1 MVDIKNLSIVDLING
16 LGLSQTDQKKRSRYL
31 ADLILAEWS
40 AEARSS
46 LKGNVQQSYLR
57 SLSINQADEN
67 GISVS
72 LPKPGQSA
80 TLALM
85 YELGMG
91 SGGIGTTGPYDM
103 RKFMLQEK
111 TRNIRRDKKGN
122 LYLNVPF
129 KKSAKKLQSENEE
142 VYKKAKK
149 LSPMISFHANAGNV
163 TPQGSPRGAKGNQ
176 LPRGLVAKKAPHHAV
191 DIYAGMR
198 RQASTYSNKQGKPV
212 TQTSGYITWRR
223 MTLDQKA
230 PKWMHPGIKP
240 LNLAD
245 RVFNV
250 LPQLIDE
257 VYGD

>member
-1 MVDIKNLSIVDLING
+1 MVDIKKLSIVDLING
-16 LGLSQTDQKKRSRYL
+16 LGLSQTDQKQRSRQL

-57 SLSINQADEN
+57 SLSINQADEH

-91 SGGIGTTGPYDM
+91 PGGIGTTGPYDM

-129 KKSAKKLQSENEE
+129 KKSAQKLKAENED

-149 LSPMISFHANAGNV
+149 LAPI
-163 TPQGSPRGAKGNQ
+163 RGAKGNQ
-176 LPRGLVAKKAPHHAV
+176 LPRGLVPKKAPHHAV
-191 DIYAGMR
+191 DIYANMR

-223 MTLDQKA
+223 MTINQKP

-245 RVFNV
+245 RVYSII
-250 LPQLIDE
+250 PKLINE
-257 VYGD
+257 VYGA